1 MNPSAQEVLKSCVQN
16 LEELVAP
23 ELANPHAKSAMMCAR
38 MLINH
43 VILRL
48 GQEGDALATDCR
60 EKRALFARLAEE
72 GALDPDSAAD
82 VTAML
87 EASEPEYTSIA
98 TLTER
103 DEAWKRLTERA
114 LSRLGDGEP
123 RARIRRQL
131 AAQITRENACCGP
144 AMDGPMF

>member
-23 ELANPHAKSAMMCAR
+23 ELTSPHAKSAMMCAR

-48 GQEGDALATDCR
+48 DGEGEALAADCR
-60 EKRALFARLAEE
+60 EKRALLAQLAQE
-72 GALDPDSAAD
+72 GTLDADCAAQ
-82 VTAML
+82 VAAML
-87 EASEPEYTSIA
+87 EAPEPEHTSIA
-98 TLTER
+98 TLTAR
-103 DEAWKRLTERA
+103 DDAWKRLTERVLA
-114 LSRLGDGEP
+114 GLGDGEP

-131 AAQITRENACCGP
+131 AAQISRENACCGP